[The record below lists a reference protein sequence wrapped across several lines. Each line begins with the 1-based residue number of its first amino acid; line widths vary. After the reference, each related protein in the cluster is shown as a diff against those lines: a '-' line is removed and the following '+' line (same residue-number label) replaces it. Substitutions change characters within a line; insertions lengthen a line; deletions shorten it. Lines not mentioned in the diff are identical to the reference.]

1 MYKKTEIVI
10 VNLWGLGDLVPSLYF
25 IKHNKSYD
33 YYLIT
38 SKNNVVVEK
47 LIKCFEL
54 NEIVIV
60 GPHKSKIFII
70 FDILK
75 KIFQKKII
83 IFTAPLHGKSR
94 KLAKIISFIY
104 KKTILANENGNMYE
118 INKNIKI
125 N

>member
-1 MYKKTEIVI
+1 M
-10 VNLWGLGDLVPSLYF
+10 
-25 IKHNKSYD
+25 
-33 YYLIT
+33 
-38 SKNNVVVEK
+38 VVEK
-47 LIKCFEL
+47 IIKCFEL
-54 NEIVIV
+54 NAIVIV